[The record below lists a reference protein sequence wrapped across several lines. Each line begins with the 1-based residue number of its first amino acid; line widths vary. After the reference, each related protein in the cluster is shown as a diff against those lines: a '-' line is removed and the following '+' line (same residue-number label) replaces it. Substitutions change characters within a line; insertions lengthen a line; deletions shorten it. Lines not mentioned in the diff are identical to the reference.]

1 MFNTFDCFLNSKVI
15 NFLSYKSKEL
25 FALLLAYNEKILEMN
40 EAISQLWPNKD
51 IDKSKKLYRNAGWRL
66 KKKDKN
72 LVNSL

>member
-1 MFNTFDCFLNSKVI
+1 MFNTFDCSLNSKVI

-25 FALLLAYNEKILEMN
+25 FALLLAYNGKILEMN